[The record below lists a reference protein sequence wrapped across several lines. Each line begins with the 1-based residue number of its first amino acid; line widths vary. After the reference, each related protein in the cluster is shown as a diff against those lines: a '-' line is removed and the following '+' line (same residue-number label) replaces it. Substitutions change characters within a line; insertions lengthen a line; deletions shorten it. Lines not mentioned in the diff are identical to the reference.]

1 MSFGSPEALG
11 ALVVVLAGWACRET
25 LFQWWR
31 RRFPKESAGQNAS
44 RRE

>member
-1 MSFGSPEALG
+1 MSFASPEALA

-25 LFQWWR
+25 LFQWWKK
-31 RRFPKESAGQNAS
+31 RFPPESAGQNDS